1 MLERISNN
9 AYKIDLPGEY
19 NVSATFNVSDLSP
32 FDVGDP
38 FDSRTN
44 PFEERENVRN
54 IDAPS
59 MEDEQDG
66 KPTMEEG
73 AVCTKKGKA
82 VSNTSPISMPQG
94 LITRSRAKKIQ
105 QALITH
111 LQGMINSASEDLQEI
126 TSVRPNVTH
135 SHINVFECHLV
146 GID

>member
-1 MLERISNN
+1 MPNCV
-9 AYKIDLPGEY
+9 K
-19 NVSATFNVSDLSP
+19 
-32 FDVGDP
+32 
-38 FDSRTN
+38 
-44 PFEERENVRN
+44 N

-59 MEDEQDG
+59 MDDKQDG

-73 AVCTKKGKA
+73 VACTKEGE
-82 VSNTSPISMPQG
+82 VMSNTSPISIPQG

-135 SHINVFECHLV
+135 GHINVF
-146 GID
+146 